1 MRLEE
6 RKGAV
11 RGARNHGGSVY
22 TPCVYSL
29 ARVEEGCALLR
40 VGVFPPGSVQRRA
53 ERRTER
59 KRAEAISSV
68 RCRAFHSLSFHD
80 ERPWYRFECFA
91 RFDEY
96 SEVKRVGKKKRKEE
110 RGRKKEEKRRREATA
125 KTDIGGYEPG
135 KIAWH
140 GQRLGYKVVRARE
153 RERELSCLFRE
164 DIPVVRVIRDTWK
177 VVVRSTVSS
186 RVLLPL
192 LVLIAVV
199 NRIGVVL
206 VSLAASAR

>member
-96 SEVKRVGKKKRKEE
+96 SEVKRVGKKKRKRKEE
-110 RGRKKEEKRRREATA
+110 GRKKGKEGEKRLRKQISADTNQGRSPG
-125 KTDIGGYEPG
+125 TDN
-135 KIAWH
+135 A
-140 GQRLGYKVVRARE
+140 
-153 RERELSCLFRE
+153 S
-164 DIPVVRVIRDTWK
+164 DTK
-177 VVVRSTVSS
+177 
-186 RVLLPL
+186 
-192 LVLIAVV
+192 
-199 NRIGVVL
+199 
-206 VSLAASAR
+206 

>member
-1 MRLEE
+1 M
-6 RKGAV
+6 V
-11 RGARNHGGSVY
+11 VC

-53 ERRTER
+53 ERGTKR

-96 SEVKRVGKKKRKEE
+96 
-110 RGRKKEEKRRREATA
+110 RE
-125 KTDIGGYEPG
+125 
-135 KIAWH
+135 
-140 GQRLGYKVVRARE
+140 
-153 RERELSCLFRE
+153 
-164 DIPVVRVIRDTWK
+164 
-177 VVVRSTVSS
+177 
-186 RVLLPL
+186 
-192 LVLIAVV
+192 
-199 NRIGVVL
+199 
-206 VSLAASAR
+206 

>member
-80 ERPWYRFECFA
+80 ER
-91 RFDEY
+91 
-96 SEVKRVGKKKRKEE
+96 KEE
-110 RGRKKEEKRRREATA
+110 RREKKERSDCENRYRRIRTRE
-125 KTDIGGYEPG
+125 D
-135 KIAWH
+135 
-140 GQRLGYKVVRARE
+140 RLARTTPRIQSSASTRE
-153 RERELSCLFRE
+153 RERERERESSPVCFARIFR
-164 DIPVVRVIRDTWK
+164 WF
-177 VVVRSTVSS
+177 
-186 RVLLPL
+186 
-192 LVLIAVV
+192 A
-199 NRIGVVL
+199 
-206 VSLAASAR
+206 